1 MGCREPCADHGGTNV
16 SDPQRN
22 LYLFT
27 WDMEG
32 DLKRAVMGQKWHS
45 WCAPQT
51 VRYRI
56 SRPRKAGEG
65 MISPGRQMTAEVE
78 EPGRAPSVGRQ

>member
-1 MGCREPCADHGGTNV
+1 MGCREPCTDHGGTYV

-22 LYLFT
+22 LYLLS

-32 DLKRAVMGQKWHS
+32 DLKRAVIGQKWHS

-56 SRPRKAGEG
+56 SRLRKAREG
-65 MISPGRQMTAEVE
+65 MISPRRQMTAKEG